1 MKIPEICDLLRSEL
15 LNNGYE
21 YGFYLD
27 GKKYKPDMSKGFDDE
42 YARLSRSI
50 YRVQAPLVTMR
61 EKIGICVDTVL
72 VMKTMLDERGI
83 PSKIWLLFNKVKGS
97 PHTILTF
104 EAEGKIVYLE
114 LTPQSSKPFYGKEI
128 VYESEHD
135 MITEY
140 HKNGYDITD
149 VTRAVVIG
157 SSPEALL
164 SLK

>member
-1 MKIPEICDLLRSEL
+1 MKIPEICNLLRSEL

-27 GKKYKPDMSKGFDDE
+27 GKKYKPDMSNGFDEE
-42 YARLSRSI
+42 YARLSKTA
-50 YRVQAPLVTMR
+50 YRVQPPLVTMR
-61 EKIGICVDTVL
+61 EKTGTCVDTVL
-72 VMKTMLDERGI
+72 VMKKLLDEHDI
-83 PSKIWLLFNKVKGS
+83 TSKIWLTFNKVKGT
-97 PHTILTF
+97 PHMILTF

-135 MITEY
+135 MITEF